1 MLPSSTTGTTSAA
14 LWESRPLMARD
25 PAQPKSAEAAIAGD
39 LAALSDAIE
48 SGEGLPALVRVAAR
62 ILGASV
68 ALIDRSSAVLALAAA
83 SSDEESKLLAGG
95 SGVVSVDLDL
105 AGERVGEI
113 RLRSE
118 PDGPLEHQGDEVSRL
133 VFNLLAFEL
142 ERARSGDWAVE
153 EAAGDFVKA
162 LIGRQLTDRR
172 DIVARAADLGADFG
186 PGGGVVMAR
195 VAPRLAQTADW
206 RERMLTFAAR
216 GIKAVASG
224 TLLAFVNGGDEGSER
239 REVELV
245 ALVPTTEDSVLG
257 RAATALHSEIEIAL
271 PEFSVAVGRSRLVGD
286 PADLFRASQ
295 EARLALNVGEAEGED
310 VLAFDQT
317 GSYRLLL
324 PAMSES
330 PTELEGFY
338 SETIQPLV
346 AYDGQYETDLVA
358 TVEAYLDND
367 GNVARTAE
375 RMFTHR
381 HTIRYRLERVK
392 EISGHDATSTEG
404 RERLGLGLKA
414 MRVLGIQP
422 AGGPASESGV

>member
-1 MLPSSTTGTTSAA
+1 
-14 LWESRPLMARD
+14 MARD
-25 PAQPKSAEAAIAGD
+25 SAQSRSAEAGIAGD

-48 SGEGLPALVRVAAR
+48 SGEGLPALVRAAAKV
-62 ILGASV
+62 LGASV
-68 ALIDRSSAVLALAAA
+68 ALIDRSSAVLAVAAA
-83 SSDEESKLLAGG
+83 SADEESKLLGG
-95 SGVVSVDLDL
+95 GDGVASVDLDL
-105 AGERVGEI
+105 AGDRVGEI
-113 RLRSE
+113 RLRFGVETSAE
-118 PDGPLEHQGDEVSRL
+118 RQGDELSRL

-142 ERARSGDWAVE
+142 ERSRSGDWAVE

-172 DIVARAADLGADFG
+172 DILARAADLGSDFG
-186 PGGGVVMAR
+186 SGGGVVMAR
-195 VAPRLAQTADW
+195 VAPRLAQTGDW
-206 RERMLTFAAR
+206 RGRMITFAAR
-216 GIKAVASG
+216 GVKAVAPGS
-224 TLLAFVNGGDEGSER
+224 LLAFVNGGDETTER

-245 ALVPTTEDSVLG
+245 ALVPSTEDSVLE
-257 RAATALHSEIEIAL
+257 RASKALHAEIEIAL
-271 PEFSVAVGRSRLVGD
+271 PEFSVAVGRSRVVGD
-286 PADLFRASQ
+286 PTDLFRAGH
-295 EARLALNVGEAEGED
+295 EARLALNVGEAEGKE

-330 PTELEGFY
+330 PAELEGFY
-338 SETIQPLV
+338 SETVQPLV
-346 AYDGQYETDLVA
+346 AYDGQYETDLVS
-358 TVEAYLDND
+358 TVEAYLDSD

-422 AGGPASESGV
+422 ADGPATEPGTEAGSVSRKAPQPD